1 MSRRDGAWV
10 KQQRIQQLARM
21 IKGLGQI
28 RLADFVPKAEL
39 VLGLSSRT
47 IENYLQ
53 ILVKSGFI
61 WIEGGTIY
69 EEKPEEG
76 GAEP

>member
-1 MSRRDGAWV
+1 M

-28 RLADFVPKAEL
+28 SLSEFMPKAEL
-39 VLGLSSRT
+39 ATGLSSRT
-47 IENYLQ
+47 IENYLN

>member
-21 IKGLGQI
+21 IKGVGQI
-28 RLADFVPKAEL
+28 SLSDFVPKAEFA
-39 VLGLSSRT
+39 LGLSSRT
-47 IENYLQ
+47 IENYLD

-61 WIEGGTIY
+61 WIEDGVIH